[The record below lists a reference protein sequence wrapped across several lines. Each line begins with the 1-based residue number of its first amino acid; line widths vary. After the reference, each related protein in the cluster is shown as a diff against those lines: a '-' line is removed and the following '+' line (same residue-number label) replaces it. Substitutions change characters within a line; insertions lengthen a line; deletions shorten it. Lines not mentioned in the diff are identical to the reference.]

1 MSYFEF
7 DDSLKVGNK
16 LIDQEHAVL
25 IEYINLLQKSVENE
39 ISETLLKQVLD
50 GLIDY
55 TKTHFF
61 VEEEL
66 MKALDYPE
74 ASVHLSAHEAFCKK
88 IDELK
93 AGFDQGNT
101 NISGDALAFLKD
113 WLTGHILKVD
123 KRLSDFLSDKTLG
136 T

>member
-1 MSYFEF
+1 MAYFEF

-16 LIDQEHAVL
+16 IIDQEHAVL

-39 ISETLLKQVLD
+39 ISDTLLIQVLD

-66 MKALDYPE
+66 MKAMDYPE
-74 ASVHLSAHEAFCKK
+74 ASVHLSAHESFRNK
-88 IDELK
+88 IDGLK
-93 AGFDQGNT
+93 ASFEQDGT
-101 NISGDALAFLKD
+101 NISGDVLEFLKD
-113 WLTGHILKVD
+113 WLTNHILKVD
-123 KRLSDFLSDKTLG
+123 RRLSDFLSDKTLG
-136 T
+136 S